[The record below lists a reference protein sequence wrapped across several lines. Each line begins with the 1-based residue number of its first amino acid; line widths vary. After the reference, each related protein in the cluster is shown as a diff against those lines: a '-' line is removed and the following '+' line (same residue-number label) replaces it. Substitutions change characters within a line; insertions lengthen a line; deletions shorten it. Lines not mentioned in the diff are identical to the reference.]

1 MVIENY
7 VEFGMPLADIALQYG
22 EQLAVGLTGAGMYAF
37 LKKNHLNSA

>member
-22 EQLAVGLTGAGMYAF
+22 ELLAVSLSTAGILTL
-37 LKKNHLNSA
+37 LKK